1 MQQNYGFMVL
11 PEKALRSRT
20 RNFCPFQNILLLV
33 ALEMTTTK
41 KISFGFLR
49 IGQFMEVFLRFSK
62 ARKKVGG
69 INLLIQ
75 VENEDYETDT
85 SSEDEDIDFEELMAT
100 KIALANRENIE
111 KRLESCNE

>member
-1 MQQNYGFMVL
+1 
-11 PEKALRSRT
+11 
-20 RNFCPFQNILLLV
+20 
-33 ALEMTTTK
+33 MTTTK
-41 KISFGFLR
+41 KNQFWVFDNWSIYGGFLK
-49 IGQFMEVFLRFSK
+49 FSK

-75 VENEDYETDT
+75 AENEDYGTDT

-111 KRLESCNE
+111 KRFESYNE